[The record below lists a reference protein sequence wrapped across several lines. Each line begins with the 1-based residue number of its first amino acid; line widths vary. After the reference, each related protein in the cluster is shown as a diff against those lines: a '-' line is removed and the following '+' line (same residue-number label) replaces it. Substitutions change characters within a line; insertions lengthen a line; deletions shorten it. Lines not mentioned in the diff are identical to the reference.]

1 MSKRCVPLGILLCL
15 GVLIL
20 VLFPAQAQAKRK
32 TVRANT
38 IKALEQ
44 ATKKLAKTGGIIW
57 LGDRTYRLKKSIV
70 IPSHVTI
77 RGKKKTVIDGSLLR
91 GRTAFVTRDTREVH
105 IRWIHFTK
113 MKKGSAIKG
122 IRSRNMRITDCTFS
136 GGDYGVSFE
145 GCYRPI
151 VSKNTFTKLGQPVR
165 FTVSR
170 KMVKKTIK
178 RNRRI
183 QIKKYTKIVKNS
195 ITAQRIKQMKNNTV
209 LKVKHY
215 YVTFSN
221 DGKTK
226 KRLFYYR
233 DKTDNNLYLKP
244 ETRPYRERYTDE
256 PTYRGNTKGY
266 YQLRSYMEQ
275 LEYCGGGTLT
285 LKKGTYCISNA
296 VCIPSN
302 VKIVFED
309 GVVIRKTKAIYQTEL
324 DNHKVIFTFV
334 PPSKAK
340 VKEAIGGYG
349 GTHDVT
355 MTGIGNVV
363 IDCNNKL
370 PGRGMDLGHCRNIVI
385 ENLTFHNQYGSHYI
399 ELNSSDHV
407 TVKNCNFWKF
417 RDYKGDTYKEAI
429 NIDGTDYAVN
439 GFNHVWSKHDKTIC
453 YNIEITGCKFTDL
466 GTAIGSHTYL
476 ADQGQQRYHTNIQIR
491 NNIFYGST
499 NCAIRALNW
508 RNVVIADNS
517 FRDIGI
523 QNGAKNFSIFMG
535 GVVDATVT
543 RNAFANVYVPITV
556 RQQIQYALE
565 RKAGYPVSE
574 CLLTDRNWKDMLH
587 TNIIYGAVFK
597 AAVRYTKDLELKQ
610 KTLKYFKE

>member
-1 MSKRCVPLGILLCL
+1 MLLL
-15 GVLIL
+15 LPV
-20 VLFPAQAQAKRK
+20 QAQAKRRS
-32 TVRANT
+32 VQANSVS
-38 IKALEQ
+38 ALEK
-44 ATKKLAKTGGIIW
+44 ATKKLEKTGGIIW
-57 LGDRTYRLKKSIV
+57 LGNRTYRLKKSIM
-70 IPSHVTI
+70 IPSNVTI
-77 RGKKKTVIDGSLLR
+77 RGRKKTVIDGSLLK
-91 GRTAFVTRDTREVH
+91 GRTAFVTKDSKEVH
-105 IRWIHFTK
+105 VRWIYFTK
-113 MKKGSAIKG
+113 MQKGSAVKG
-122 IRSRNMRITDCTFS
+122 IRSRNMRITDCSFT

-151 VSKNTFTKLGQPVR
+151 VSNNTFTKLGQPIR
-165 FTVSR
+165 FNIS
-170 KMVKKTIK
+170 KKIVKKRAGRRIIK
-178 RNRRI
+178 RTI
-183 QIKKYTKIVKNS
+183 ITKNS
-195 ITAQRIKQMKNNTV
+195 ITAKRIAQMKKNTV
-209 LKVKHY
+209 KKVTHY

-221 DGKTK
+221 DGKK
-226 KRLFYYR
+226 QKRLFYYR
-233 DKTDNNLYLKP
+233 DKSDNNLYLRP

-256 PTYRGNTKGY
+256 DTYRGNTKGY

-285 LKKGTYCISNA
+285 LKKGTYYISNA

-309 GVVIRKTKAIYQTEL
+309 GVVIKKTKAIYQTEL
-324 DNHKVIFTFV
+324 DNHKVIFIFV

-340 VKEAIGGYG
+340 KKESVSGYG

-370 PGRGMDLGHCRNIVI
+370 PGRGMDMGHCRNIVI

-399 ELNSSDHV
+399 ELNSSQNV
-407 TVKNCNFWKF
+407 IVRNCNFWKF

-439 GFNHVWSKHDKTIC
+439 GFNHVWSKHDKTVC
-453 YNIEITGCKFTDL
+453 QNVEITNCKFTDL
-466 GTAIGSHTYL
+466 GTAIGSHTYI
-476 ADQGQQRYHTNIQIR
+476 ANQGQQCYHTNIRIT
-491 NNIFYGST
+491 NNVFFGST

-508 RNVVIADNS
+508 KNVLIADNS

-535 GVVDATVT
+535 GVIDATVT
-543 RNAFANVYVPITV
+543 RNAFANVYVPVTI
-556 RQQIQYALE
+556 RQQVQYELE
-565 RKAGYPVSE
+565 RKAGYPISE
-574 CLLTDRNWKDMLH
+574 CQITDQNWEDLLN

-597 AAVRYTKDLELKQ
+597 AAVRYTKDLQLTDKS
-610 KTLKYFKE
+610 LIYFYE